1 MKIAILGATSQI
13 ARDLMLSFSDEH
25 KLELFSREPAG
36 MERWMVE
43 NGLANFSSKTYF
55 DFPAVRNLDAI
66 INFVGVGNPERLQK
80 MGRNIFHVT
89 ESFDRMAMEHLEDN
103 RDCIYIF
110 MSSGAAFGDNFVI
123 PADINKVAAY
133 PLNDI
138 QPRHYYGLSKFM
150 AEVRHR
156 MSDRNIIDLRVF
168 NYFSYTCNLKYKYM
182 INDMINCIK
191 DGSVFKVDR
200 TPIMRDYI
208 GPLDFYQMINILIS
222 QTKINTA
229 VDCYSR
235 QPVSKDTLLTKMAER
250 YGLQYET
257 QAAPVGLAATGV
269 KENYYSNNT
278 GAYALGY
285 RPTLTSLETIFIGAD
300 RILK

>member
-89 ESFDRMAMEHLEDN
+89 ESFDQMAMEHLEDN

-138 QPRHYYGLSKFM
+138 QPRHYYGLAKFM

-168 NYFSYTCNLKYKYM
+168 NYFSYTCNLKYKY
-182 INDMINCIK
+182 MINCIK

-250 YGLQYET
+250 YGLKYET